1 MIVTKCNGQ
10 EVTPFN
16 YRQLYPD
23 VGADIQEEIYQAIG
37 QGVDLAPYIEEA
49 MSLGYDGASWLCQVR
64 RGLVDGLSSKF
75 FKLQSDRVLVRLR
88 YAYNRGVDISRL
100 LGFVSAGFSEKKWSV
115 LVSWLLDGISST
127 DLERMYAII
136 GRVNDESLNIVDGAF
151 RGGLPVW
158 EVYSGI
164 DMVSNLR
171 VNVCLGLMRTYR
183 WHKEF
188 SDASWEDSVLS
199 ELLHMPYAVYN
210 TLMTC
215 GLCSKI
221 SYGLVQSVKRCAQEG
236 IPEDSIARLLQVDS
250 TTGIEVYSPWLAD
263 AVRLAYRNN
272 YDVEPYFK
280 VGLSREDVAKLN
292 TQNEY
297 SKSVQDV
304 VGGSLYPKRQ

>member
-1 MIVTKCNGQ
+1 MKCNGQ

-37 QGVDLAPYIEEA
+37 QGVDLAPYIGEA
-49 MSLGYDGASWLCQVR
+49 VSLGYDGASWLCQVR

-100 LGFVSAGFSEKKWSV
+100 SGFVSAGFSEKKWSV
-115 LVSWLLDGISST
+115 LMSWLLDGISSA

-136 GRVNDESLNIVDGAF
+136 GRVNDESLNIVDDAF

-210 TLMTC
+210 TLMTWSVFQGQLWSC
-215 GLCSKI
+215 TKCQEVRPGGYSRGQYRKI
-221 SYGLVQSVKRCAQEG
+221 
-236 IPEDSIARLLQVDS
+236 
-250 TTGIEVYSPWLAD
+250 
-263 AVRLAYRNN
+263 
-272 YDVEPYFK
+272 
-280 VGLSREDVAKLN
+280 VA
-292 TQNEY
+292 
-297 SKSVQDV
+297 S
-304 VGGSLYPKRQ
+304 

>member
-1 MIVTKCNGQ
+1 MECNGQ

-37 QGVDLAPYIEEA
+37 QGVDLEPYIDEA
-49 MSLGYDGASWLCQVR
+49 VSLGYDGASWLCQVR
-64 RGLVDGLSSKF
+64 RGLVDGLPSEF

-88 YAYNRGVDISRL
+88 CAYNRGVDVSRL

-115 LVSWLLDGISST
+115 MVGWLLDSISDT

-136 GRVNDESLNIVDGAF
+136 DKVNDESLNLVDGAF

-158 EVYSGI
+158 EIYSSS
-164 DMVSNLR
+164 DTVSNLR

-188 SDASWEDSVLS
+188 ANVEWEDSVLS

-210 TLMTC
+210 TLITC

-236 IPEDSIARLLQVDS
+236 IPEQSIARLLQVDS
-250 TTGIEVYSPWLAD
+250 NTGIEVYAPWLAD

-280 VGLSREDVAKLN
+280 VGLSREEVAKLN
-292 TQNEY
+292 TKNEY
-297 SKSVQDV
+297 AKSVQDV

>member
-1 MIVTKCNGQ
+1 MKCNGQ

-88 YAYNRGVDISRL
+88 YAYNKGVDISRL

-183 WHKEF
+183 WRKEF